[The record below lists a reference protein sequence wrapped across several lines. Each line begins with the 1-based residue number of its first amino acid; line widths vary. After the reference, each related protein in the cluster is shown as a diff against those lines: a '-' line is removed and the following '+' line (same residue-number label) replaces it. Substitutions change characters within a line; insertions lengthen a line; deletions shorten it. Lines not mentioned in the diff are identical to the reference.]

1 MAYGRV
7 VLILGAQ
14 AGLDSIIQFCEGVK
28 KGRIQFQDGS
38 VPPVRGRLSDSE
50 ILGVLTQVF
59 QLDSFLRREEVSVQW
74 CFLGNRQKQDLSHLS
89 KIFGTEIEGGDIL
102 QPDDLYNV
110 ECDALVYVPLD
121 TQQPKQVEHLARLSM
136 VLPRVRHVA
145 LTASPKWN
153 HSQLMAL
160 KETWEWLD
168 PSQNMKMQSFAE
180 EMIRMNGGL
189 TKGDIQNIDLPQAAV
204 ETIDPMI
211 ITRSPILKE
220 LLALVDAIADTDST
234 VLITGESGTGKELI
248 ANRIH
253 ARSHRTKFPHV
264 AVNCGAIPGEL
275 LESELFGHVKGAF
288 TGAISNREGRFE
300 SAEQGTLFLD
310 EIGDMGANLQ
320 VKLLRVLQTRRYEP
334 VGSTKSKNANVRI
347 VAATNCDLEQMVADG
362 RFREDL
368 FYRLNVIPVHIP
380 PLRERAEDVPLLVD
394 FFVKKFN
401 RDKSRRVTGV
411 TRAALRSLVAY
422 AWPGNVR
429 ELENLMER
437 MVILKS
443 SGMIDILDFPEK
455 YRRLN
460 LSDIEYEDLINPKK
474 AFLGQQQ
481 QTESTGHQLGYDYYE
496 AGQGASRDSMGEGS
510 EMKNNMMF
518 TKGII
523 EQSASSNSSNE
534 FESSRESQ
542 MGGQDATEIGIE
554 GQLNVE
560 TALRILA
567 DRLAF
572 PEDGLDFNSIVDQ
585 FENILILQ
593 ALERTGWNR
602 NRAAGLLRLNRT
614 TLVEKLKKKQLQPP
628 MRFDNAGLSGNA

>member
-7 VLILGAQ
+7 VLVLGAQ
-14 AGLDSIIQFCEGVK
+14 AGLDTIVQFCDGIK
-28 KGRIQFQDGS
+28 KGKISFQEAS
-38 VPPVRGRLSDSE
+38 VAPLRGRLSDAE

-74 CFLGNRQKQDLSHLS
+74 SVLGNRHKSDLSNIS
-89 KIFGTEIEGGDIL
+89 RIFGTEIEAADIL
-102 QPDDLYNV
+102 QTDDLFSV
-110 ECDALVYVPLD
+110 QCDALVYVPLD

-136 VLPRVRHVA
+136 VMPRVRHVA

-168 PSQNMKMQSFAE
+168 PRQNNKLSLFAE
-180 EMIRMNGGL
+180 EMIRMNGGI
-189 TKGDIQNIDLPQAAV
+189 TRGDIQNIELPETAV
-204 ETIDPMI
+204 EAVDPMI
-211 ITRSPILKE
+211 ITRSPALKE
-220 LLALVDAIADTDST
+220 VLALVDAIADTDST

-248 ANRIH
+248 ANRVH
-253 ARSHRTKFPHV
+253 ARSHRAKFPHI

-275 LESELFGHVKGAF
+275 LESELFGHMKGAF

-300 SAEQGTLFLD
+300 AAEQGTLFLD

-320 VKLLRVLQTRRYEP
+320 VKLLRVLQTRRFEP
-334 VGSTKSKNANVRI
+334 VGATKSKNANVRI
-347 VAATNCDLEQMVADG
+347 IAATNCDLETAVSEG

-455 YRRLN
+455 YRRLS

-474 AFLGQQQ
+474 PFLGQQQ
-481 QTESTGHQLGYDYYE
+481 EMSQINYE
-496 AGQGASRDSMGEGS
+496 HNEAMQGASREQMGEGS
-510 EMKNNMMF
+510 EMKNNLMF
-518 TKGII
+518 TKSVI
-523 EQSASSNSSNE
+523 EQSTNSNNEFDSKRETNGISQDSNE
-534 FESSRESQ
+534 
-542 MGGQDATEIGIE
+542 MGVE
-554 GQLNVE
+554 GQISVE
-560 TALRILA
+560 SALRILA

-572 PEDGLDFNSIVDQ
+572 PEDGMDFNSIVDQ

-614 TLVEKLKKKQLQPP
+614 TLVEKLKKKQLVPP
-628 MRFDNAGLSGNA
+628 LRYDNNILSGNA

>member
-14 AGLDSIIQFCEGVK
+14 AGLDTIIQFCEGVK

-38 VPPVRGRLSDSE
+38 VPPLRGRLSDAE
-50 ILGVLTQVF
+50 ILGVMTQLF

-74 CFLGNRQKQDLSHLS
+74 SFLGNRQKQDLSHLS
-89 KIFGTEIEGGDIL
+89 RIFGTEIEAADIL
-102 QPDDLYNV
+102 QPDDLFSV

-136 VLPRVRHVA
+136 VMPRVRHIA

-168 PSQNMKMQSFAE
+168 PRQNNKLQLFAE

-189 TKGDIQNIDLPQAAV
+189 TRGDIQNIELPQAAIEAV
-204 ETIDPMI
+204 DPMI
-211 ITRSPILKE
+211 ITRSPALKE

-253 ARSHRTKFPHV
+253 ARSHRGKFPHI

-275 LESELFGHVKGAF
+275 LESELFGHMKGAF

-300 SAEQGTLFLD
+300 AAEQGTLFLD

-320 VKLLRVLQTRRYEP
+320 VKLLRVLQTRRFEP

-347 VAATNCDLEQMVADG
+347 IAATNCDLEDAVAGG

-380 PLRERAEDVPLLVD
+380 PLRERQEDVPLLVD

-401 RDKSRRVTGV
+401 RDKARRVTGV

-455 YRRLN
+455 YRRLS

-481 QTESTGHQLGYDYYE
+481 QQQETAQLGYEHNE
-496 AGQGASRDSMGEGS
+496 AMQGASREQLGEGID
-510 EMKNNMMF
+510 MKNNMMF
-518 TKGII
+518 TKGMI
-523 EQSASSNSSNE
+523 EQSAAKTNNE
-534 FESSRESQ
+534 FEARDSQ
-542 MGGQDATEIGIE
+542 MNSHDTAELGVE
-554 GQLNVE
+554 GQISVE
-560 TALRILA
+560 SALRILA

-572 PEDGLDFNSIVDQ
+572 PEDGMDFNSIVDQ

-614 TLVEKLKKKQLQPP
+614 TLVEKLKKKQLVPP
-628 MRFDNAGLSGNA
+628 MRFDNNGLSGNA

>member
-1 MAYGRV
+1 M
-7 VLILGAQ
+7 
-14 AGLDSIIQFCEGVK
+14 IQFCEGVK
-28 KGRIQFQDGS
+28 KGKIQFQDGS
-38 VPPVRGRLSDSE
+38 VPPMRGRLSDSE
-50 ILGVLTQVF
+50 ILGVMTQVF

-74 CFLGNRQKQDLSHLS
+74 SFLGNRQRQDLSHLAR
-89 KIFGTEIEGGDIL
+89 IFGTEIEASDIL
-102 QPDDLYNV
+102 QPDDLYSV
-110 ECDALVYVPLD
+110 ECDSLIYIPLD

-168 PSQNMKMQSFAE
+168 PRQNNKLQQFAE
-180 EMIRMNGGL
+180 EMVRMNGGL
-189 TKGDIQNIDLPQAAV
+189 TRGDIQNIELPQTAV
-204 ETIDPMI
+204 ETVDPMI
-211 ITRSPILKE
+211 ITRSPALKE
-220 LLALVDAIADTDST
+220 VLALVDAIADTDST

-253 ARSHRTKFPHV
+253 ARSHRSKFPTV
-264 AVNCGAIPGEL
+264 AVNCGAIPAEL

-300 SAEQGTLFLD
+300 AAEQGTLFLD

-320 VKLLRVLQTRRYEP
+320 VKLLRVLQTRRFEP
-334 VGSTKSKNANVRI
+334 VGSTKTKNANVRI
-347 VAATNCDLEQMVADG
+347 VAATNCNLEEMVAEG

-368 FYRLNVIPVHIP
+368 YYRLNVIPVHIP
-380 PLRERAEDVPLLVD
+380 PLRERSEDVPLLVD

-401 RDKSRRVTGV
+401 REKSRRVTGV

-422 AWPGNVR
+422 TWPGNVR

-455 YRRLN
+455 YRRLS
-460 LSDIEYEDLINPKK
+460 LSDIEYEDLVNPKK
-474 AFLGQQQ
+474 PFLGQQQ
-481 QTESTGHQLGYDYYE
+481 QQEIISQQTGYE
-496 AGQGASRDSMGEGS
+496 FTNEAMQGASREQLGEGS
-510 EMKNNMMF
+510 EMKNNMIF
-518 TKGII
+518 TKGTI
-523 EQSASSNSSNE
+523 EQNVNSNNE

-542 MGGQDATEIGIE
+542 IGGGEASEAMGE
-554 GQLNVE
+554 GSLSVE

-572 PEDGLDFNSIVDQ
+572 PEDGMDFNSIVDQ

-628 MRFDNAGLSGNA
+628 MRFDNNILSGNA